1 MSDFRAM
8 RLMVLFD
15 LPVVKKS
22 DRKAYQQFRR
32 FLLNDG
38 YYMIQF
44 SIYAR
49 LCNNQENLSTHVN
62 RLVKNLP
69 SKGSIRYLQIT
80 EKQYGDMKVIL
91 GEKTVKETCQ
101 ISQQLS
107 IF

>member
-1 MSDFRAM
+1 MSNFRAM
-8 RLMVLFD
+8 RLIVFFD
-15 LPVVKKS
+15 LPVVKKN

-49 LCNNQENLSTHVN
+49 LCNNQENLNKHVN

-69 SKGSIRYLQIT
+69 SKGSIRYLQVT
-80 EKQYGDMKVIL
+80 ENQYSNMKIL
-91 GEKTVKETCQ
+91 IGQKNTKETSQ
-101 ISQQLS
+101 IAQQLS